1 MEKTLKNKQQVF
13 LKKLKGEAKVISA
26 LKKEQL
32 IPDQFST
39 LANFVASHSWQILSL
54 LALFIS
60 LIWELFFYQGSN
72 NG

>member
-1 MEKTLKNKQQVF
+1 MEKTLKNKQEVF

-26 LKKEQL
+26 LKKEQ
-32 IPDQFST
+32 

>member
-1 MEKTLKNKQQVF
+1 MEKKLINKQQVF
-13 LKKLKGEAKVISA
+13 LKKLKSEAKVISA

-32 IPDQFST
+32 IPDQFSS
-39 LANFVASHSWQILSL
+39 LANFVASHSWQILLL

-60 LIWELFFYQGSN
+60 LIWELILYQGSS